1 MAKLLIGG
9 MNATKGGFFSWLQRV
24 VTGHK
29 ATHSFIILSNS
40 TSKSLSPK
48 WTKKQ
53 WMLDAR
59 LSITLDD
66 WEKVKANKDHE
77 YWLFSIQLSQ
87 EHLDNIETWAL
98 DTFINKTYGI
108 LGLPW
113 FLWRRINE
121 LVGRDIRSKPRF
133 FTFVTKGTVCSEMN
147 WYILDRVSMLTML
160 HYIHDM
166 IKPWLPD
173 NFHSGD
179 NKGVLYYLAKW
190 GGHLGIKLEEER
202 FINLNKK

>member
-1 MAKLLIGG
+1 MAQLLIGG
-9 MNATKGGFFSWLQRV
+9 MNATKGGLFSWLQRV
-24 VTGHK
+24 VTGYK

-40 TSKSLSPK
+40 KPQSKSPA

-77 YWLFSIQLSQ
+77 YWLFSIELPQKIVD
-87 EHLDNIETWAL
+87 EIETWAL
-98 DTFINKTYGI
+98 SEFMGKTYGF

-121 LVGRDIRSKPRF
+121 WFKRDIRNKPRC
-133 FTFVTKGTVCSEMN
+133 FTSGEGTICSEMN
-147 WYILDRVSMLTML
+147 WKILDRVSMHGMT
-160 HYIHDM
+160 HYIYDV

-179 NKGVLYYLAKW
+179 NKKVLYYLAKEA
-190 GGHLGIKLEEER
+190 GHLGFKLKEER
-202 FINLNKK
+202 FIN